1 MRARRLHGPTRDAGQ
16 QEVECFTGAGN
27 PSTGPRCD
35 HRSGGKLTP
44 TSCATRT
51 AIGNAPELDVVHV
64 DIIGGGL
71 FMEKPAELERYK
83 LAFQYLSAQAL
94 DIEASAALLDRARRE
109 L

>member
-1 MRARRLHGPTRDAGQ
+1 M
-16 QEVECFTGAGN
+16 
-27 PSTGPRCD
+27 S
-35 HRSGGKLTP
+35 
-44 TSCATRT
+44 
-51 AIGNAPELDVVHV
+51 NAPELDVAYV